1 MKGSLPELAAS
12 SSSIL
17 QRQLLGWRSFHI
29 PWSSLDTVLTVKHF
43 MPLPLAFLGFARV
56 SLLHLQEH
64 RAGAA
69 SAGASKRI
77 ARDPPPPVALAG
89 QALGLLSGGVGDAR
103 HHLRPNATGG
113 TKNGKEMPQ
122 RAKLDQM
129 MGVVDLTGTTGL
141 KAVDGFRVS
150 RLGRGHTRP
159 PFSRLRKLCRE
170 VFERHPERR
179 PLLSRCLPLV
189 RCSSLLS

>member
-29 PWSSLDTVLTVKHF
+29 PWSSLDTVLTVKHL
-43 MPLPLAFLGFARV
+43 MPLPSAFLGFARV

-113 TKNGKEMPQ
+113 TKNGKENSAAS
-122 RAKLDQM
+122 R
-129 MGVVDLTGTTGL
+129 TRS
-141 KAVDGFRVS
+141 VDGRGRSNRDNGFESCRWVS
-150 RLGRGHTRP
+150 G
-159 PFSRLRKLCRE
+159 FSPRSRT
-170 VFERHPERR
+170 HPATFFS
-179 PLLSRCLPLV
+179 PAKTLP
-189 RCSSLLS
+189 